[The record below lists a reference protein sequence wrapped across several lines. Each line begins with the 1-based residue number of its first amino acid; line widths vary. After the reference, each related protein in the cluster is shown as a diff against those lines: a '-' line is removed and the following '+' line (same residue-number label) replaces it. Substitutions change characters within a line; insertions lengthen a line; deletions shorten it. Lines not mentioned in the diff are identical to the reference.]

1 MCYFYPSFYNNI
13 CLFVDAAVLTLTF
26 FFSLFGLNHME
37 VQ

>member
-1 MCYFYPSFYNNI
+1 MCYFYPSFYNI

-26 FFSLFGLNHME
+26 FFVLFGLNQME